1 MINYHMKG
9 NFMNRSKIIGAT
21 ALASVMAAGAA
32 HSEMAINGYFTGI
45 VQDNDGGGLASTFS
59 TNSIYVSYS
68 DSMDNGMG
76 VGLTMSVTAAGI
88 KTDVN
93 FDTGMGTIG
102 LGIGQ
107 DSAVDGFDS
116 NPGCFSL
123 VNCWN
128 VAMSGKAGGSSSF
141 DADSSAYTDG
151 DAESGNS
158 IAYSNSM
165 GGVSFKVT
173 RGMESTTLEPTMS
186 YAAKTSIMGATVAA
200 GVSQI
205 DYKSAATADK
215 DPSFVT
221 VGYSIAGLN
230 LGYAMYDADNGSEE
244 TTMGVGT
251 SMAGLDVGVQFA
263 NRDFT
268 TDTDYMRV
276 SVNKGMGAASFG
288 IDYTEKDEAGG
299 ATNDTDTWTFNYA
312 VGF

>member
-1 MINYHMKG
+1 
-9 NFMNRSKIIGAT
+9 MNRSKIIGAT

-32 HSEMAINGYFTGI
+32 QAEMSISGYFAGI
-45 VQDNDGGGLASTFS
+45 LQDADGGGMASTFS

-107 DSAVDGFDS
+107 DSAVDSYDS

-128 VAMSGKAGGSSSF
+128 VAISGKGG
-141 DADSSAYTDG
+141 ADGAYSDG

-158 IAYSNSM
+158 IAYSNSV

-173 RGMESTTLEPTMS
+173 RGMESATYEPTMS
-186 YAAKTSIMGATVAA
+186 YAAKTSIMGASIAA
-200 GVSQI
+200 GVSQV
-205 DYKSAATADK
+205 DAKGTGTDR
-215 DPSFVT
+215 DPNFVT

-230 LGYAMYDADNGSEE
+230 LGYAIYDSDAGSEE

-251 SMAGLDVGVQFA
+251 SVAGLDVGVQFA
-263 NRDFT
+263 ERDYT

-288 IDYTEKDEAGG
+288 VDYLETDAEGSA
-299 ATNDTDTWTFNYA
+299 NDADTWVFNYV